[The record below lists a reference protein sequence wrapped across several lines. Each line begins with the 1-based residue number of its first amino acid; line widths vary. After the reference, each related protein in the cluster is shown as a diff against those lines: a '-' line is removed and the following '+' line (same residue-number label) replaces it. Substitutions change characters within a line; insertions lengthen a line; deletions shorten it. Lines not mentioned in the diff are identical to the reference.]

1 MINYRFFLSFLLLST
16 LISCK
21 QVDVE
26 SLNAEEN
33 TFEISESFN
42 YLPSST
48 SGDIYKHNAYS
59 FSYIEAHEQSEW
71 VAYELNDS
79 DFSNSNNFN
88 RPYFNQDPL
97 VESKSADWRN
107 YKKSGYNK
115 GHLCPAGDRKK
126 SYDLYKETFFTS
138 NTTPQLHEFNAGIW
152 NRLEQKTR
160 YWATKNN
167 GLYVITGGILSN
179 NLKTIGKENVSVPEY
194 FYKILLTKDGKKMIG
209 FLIPHKKSDKA
220 LYEYSVSVDSIEKIT
235 GIDFFPELEDAIENE
250 LEKSAN
256 YKKWS
261 F

>member
-1 MINYRFFLSFLLLST
+1 MNNYKIFLSFLLFIT
-16 LISCK
+16 LTSCK
-21 QVDVE
+21 QIE
-26 SLNAEEN
+26 IEELNSEET
-33 TFEISESFN
+33 TFEIPDTFN
-42 YLPSST
+42 YLPTST
-48 SGDIYKHNAYS
+48 SGKIYSHDAYS
-59 FSYIEAHEQSEW
+59 FSYLEEHEQAEW

-79 DFSNSNNFN
+79 DFSNNDNFN
-88 RPYFNQDPL
+88 RPFFNQDPL
-97 VESKSADWRN
+97 VITKSADWRN

-138 NTTPQLHEFNAGIW
+138 NASPQLYKFNAGIW

-167 GLYVITGGILSN
+167 GIYVVTGGVLSTG
-179 NLKTIGKENVSVPEY
+179 LRTIGDEKVSVPDY

-209 FLIPHKKSDKA
+209 FLVPHEESKKG
-220 LYEYSVSVDSIEKIT
+220 LYEFSVSVDSIEKVT
-235 GIDFFPELEDAIENE
+235 GIDFFPELDDVIENE
-250 LEKSAN
+250 LEKSSN